1 MSNVPLS
8 PFTPFAATAASASTR
23 TASSVMTSKPS
34 RTGMSTRGLTAS
46 FTAWGLATAL
56 TMAPVLHPIHEM
68 GTANA
73 QTVAGELRADKN
85 HIVITARNA
94 RVPKLVRLGLDKS
107 LVVDLPAVANDVL
120 VANPGVADAVMRTS
134 KRLYLFGK
142 EVGQTNVFVFDN
154 AGNQIAA
161 LEILIERDISGLEE
175 TLARLIPNS
184 DIRAE
189 MINDNIVL
197 TGRVSTPSD
206 STKAQSLAQIFV
218 RGGEQTTNP
227 AQQSLFADTPQSE
240 IVNLL
245 KIDGEDQVMLKVSVV
260 EIQRSVVKQLGI
272 SSNFRNDPTNGFG
285 FTTFTNN
292 GADPGIGFGGNLRNV
307 AQSPTR
313 AAASLA
319 FGQNQLQ
326 AQIQALESTGVIRT
340 LAEPSL
346 SAISGEPAEFRVGG
360 TFNVPEQAD
369 DEGIRYQEKQYGI
382 SLQFV
387 PTVLTEGRISLN
399 LKTEVSEPT
408 LQGSTVETPNF
419 ALFGMRERVASTTV
433 ELPSGGSMAIAG
445 LIQDDLRQN
454 ISGFP
459 GLAKIPVLGS
469 LFRSREFHRSES
481 ELVVIVTPY
490 LVRPVARAKLANP
503 DEGFQPA
510 SEPAGIFMGR
520 VNRVY
525 GTKQGNL
532 PKGRYTGSIGF
543 ILK

>member
-1 MSNVPLS
+1 MSTAPLS
-8 PFTPFAATAASASTR
+8 TSIPFAATADCTSSVGHR
-23 TASSVMTSKPS
+23 TVSSVMTSKRS
-34 RTGMSTRGLTAS
+34 RTGIAARRL
-46 FTAWGLATAL
+46 TAWGLATAL
-56 TMAPVLHPIHEM
+56 SMAPVLQPILDL
-68 GTANA
+68 GTAQA

-272 SSNFRNDPTNGFG
+272 TTSLTNAAEGGFG
-285 FTTFTNN
+285 FSTI
-292 GADPGIGFGGNLRNV
+292 AGGNVRNIAGAGV
-307 AQSPTR
+307 R
-313 AAASLA
+313 GAANIVS
-319 FGQNQLQ
+319 GQNTLDAQLRV
-326 AQIQALESTGVIRT
+326 LDHTGMIRM
-340 LAEPSL
+340 LAEPTL
-346 SAISGEPAEFRVGG
+346 TAISGEAAEFRAGG
-360 TFNVPEQAD
+360 TYQAPQQIER
-369 DEGIRYQEKQYGI
+369 DEDGTSIEYEERQYGV
-382 SLQFV
+382 SLQFI
-387 PTVLTEGRISLN
+387 PTVLTEGRISLK
-399 LKTEVSEPT
+399 LKTEVKEPS
-408 LQGSTVETPNF
+408 LHGSTGRSSD
-419 ALFGMRERVASTTV
+419 AGLFGTRERVASTTV

-459 GLAKIPVLGS
+459 GLSKLPVFGA
-469 LFRSREFHRSES
+469 LFRSREFHRAET
-481 ELVVIVTPY
+481 ELVIIVTPY

-510 SEPAGIFMGR
+510 SEPAGLFMGR

>member
-1 MSNVPLS
+1 MASL
-8 PFTPFAATAASASTR
+8 TAKAC
-23 TASSVMTSKPS
+23 VW
-34 RTGMSTRGLTAS
+34 GLT
-46 FTAWGLATAL
+46 TAL
-56 TMAPVLHPIHEM
+56 TFAPVLHPIHEM
-68 GTANA
+68 GAAKA

-120 VANPGVADAVMRTS
+120 VANPSVADAVMRTS

-154 AGNQIAA
+154 GGNQIAA

-272 SSNFRNDPTNGFG
+272 NTLPSNAGGDGFS
-285 FTTFTNN
+285 FTSLE
-292 GADPGIGFGGNLRNV
+292 GFGGAVKNIDGVRNV
-307 AQSPTR
+307 GRLAIENGQY
-313 AAASLA
+313 SLTS
-319 FGQNQLQ
+319 QLK
-326 AQIQALESTGVIRT
+326 ALESTGVIRS

-346 SAISGEPAEFRVGG
+346 SAISGEAAEFKVGG
-360 TFNVPEQAD
+360 EWNVPETFEYD
-369 DEGIRYQEKQYGI
+369 DDGRLSIEYERMPYGI

-408 LQGSTVETPNF
+408 LQGSSQLAQDV
-419 ALFGMRERVASTTV
+419 AIYGVRQRLASTTV

-445 LIQDDLRQN
+445 LVQDDLRQN

-459 GLAKIPVLGS
+459 GLAKIPVLGT

-481 ELVVIVTPY
+481 ELVIIVTPY

-510 SEPAGIFMGR
+510 SEPAGMFMGR